1 MSVGPSDVLEGKTT
15 FEKLYEAIKQVQ
27 SKAVFETITST
38 LIQHFRVG
46 YYRNKELNSSGQ

>member
-1 MSVGPSDVLEGKTT
+1 MSVEPSDVLEGKTT